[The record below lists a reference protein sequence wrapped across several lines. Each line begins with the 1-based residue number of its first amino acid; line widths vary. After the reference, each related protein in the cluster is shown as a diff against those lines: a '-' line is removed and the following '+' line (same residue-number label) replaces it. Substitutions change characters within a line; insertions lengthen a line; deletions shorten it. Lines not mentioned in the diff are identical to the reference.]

1 MRFIISFITFCGLV
15 GVWYFIKKQQPNIKC
30 RNISALI
37 SLISFVI
44 FGLFFRED
52 KSQQGSVRSVVSS
65 SSSSLNLSTT
75 TQASSSILE
84 VSSSSESAS
93 ISNQFNDEEFQ
104 KYASQFQNK
113 LNELVKETGQVYSAT
128 GRGLILYLT
137 VPQDFKYNSKDNIQ
151 EFADKVLQVKNE
163 TFPVWL
169 VENGYSAQ
177 DVSIRLHIKTEDG
190 TVLAKEKLSGIMKV
204 TK

>member
-15 GVWYFIKKQQPNIKC
+15 GVWYFIKKQPNIKY

-113 LNELVKETGQVYSAT
+113 LNELVKETGQFYSAT

>member
-1 MRFIISFITFCGLV
+1 MLQTSVT
-15 GVWYFIKKQQPNIKC
+15 
-30 RNISALI
+30 S
-37 SLISFVI
+37 
-44 FGLFFRED
+44 
-52 KSQQGSVRSVVSS
+52 SVRSVVSS

>member
-1 MRFIISFITFCGLV
+1 MRFIISFITLWGLV
-15 GVWYFIKKQQPNIKC
+15 GVWYFIKKQPNIKY

>member
-1 MRFIISFITFCGLV
+1 MRFVISFITFCGLV
-15 GVWYFIKKQQPNIKC
+15 GVWYFIKKQPNIKY
-30 RNISALI
+30 RNISALVSI
-37 SLISFVI
+37 IGFII
-44 FGLFFRED
+44 FGLFFREEIT
-52 KSQQGSVRSVVSS
+52 QQASVEPVVSS
-65 SSSSLNLSTT
+65 SSSSSNLSTT
-75 TQASSSILE
+75 TQASSSASE

-93 ISNQFNDEEFQ
+93 ASKQFNDEEFQ

-137 VPQDFKYNSKDNIQ
+137 VPQDFKYNSKDDLQ
-151 EFADKVLQVKNE
+151 EFADNVLQVKNQ

-169 VENGYSAQ
+169 VENGYTAQ
-177 DVSIRLHIKTEDG
+177 DVSISLHIKTEDG
-190 TVLAKEKLSGIMKV
+190 TTIAKEKFLGSMKV

>member
-15 GVWYFIKKQQPNIKC
+15 GVWYFIKKQPNIKY

-128 GRGLILYLT
+128 GRGLILYLA

>member
-15 GVWYFIKKQQPNIKC
+15 GVWYFIKKQPNIKC

>member
-1 MRFIISFITFCGLV
+1 M
-15 GVWYFIKKQQPNIKC
+15 
-30 RNISALI
+30 I

>member
-15 GVWYFIKKQQPNIKC
+15 GVWYFIKKQPNIKY

-177 DVSIRLHIKTEDG
+177 DVSIRLHIQTEDG

>member
-15 GVWYFIKKQQPNIKC
+15 GVWYFIKKQPNIKY

-44 FGLFFRED
+44 FGLFFREE
-52 KSQQGSVRSVVSS
+52 KTQQASVRSVVSS
-65 SSSSLNLSTT
+65 SSSSSNFSTT
-75 TQASSSILE
+75 TQASSSTLE

-93 ISNQFNDEEFQ
+93 TLNQFNDEEFQ

-137 VPQDFKYNSKDNIQ
+137 VPQDFKYNFQ

>member
-15 GVWYFIKKQQPNIKC
+15 GVWYFIKKQPNIKY
-30 RNISALI
+30 RNISVLV
-37 SLISFVI
+37 SLISFAI
-44 FGLFFRED
+44 FGLFFREE
-52 KSQQGSVRSVVSS
+52 KTQQTSVRSVVSS
-65 SSSSLNLSTT
+65 SSSSSSLSTT
-75 TQASSSILE
+75 TQASSSTSE
-84 VSSSSESAS
+84 VSSSTLAS
-93 ISNQFNDEEFQ
+93 KKFNDEGFQ

-113 LNELVKETGQVYSAT
+113 LNEMVKETGQVYSAT

-190 TVLAKEKLSGIMKV
+190 PTIAKEKILGSMKV

>member
-15 GVWYFIKKQQPNIKC
+15 GVWYFIKKQPNIKY

-93 ISNQFNDEEFQ
+93 ISNQFNDEEIQ

>member
-15 GVWYFIKKQQPNIKC
+15 GVWYFIKKQPNIKY

-151 EFADKVLQVKNE
+151 DFADKVLQVKNE

>member
-1 MRFIISFITFCGLV
+1 MRFSISFITFCGLV
-15 GVWYFIKKQQPNIKC
+15 GVWYFIKKQPNIKY

-52 KSQQGSVRSVVSS
+52 KSQQGSVRSDVSS

>member
-15 GVWYFIKKQQPNIKC
+15 GVWYFIKKQPNIKY
-30 RNISALI
+30 RNISGLVSIIAFI
-37 SLISFVI
+37 I
-44 FGLFFRED
+44 FGLFFREE
-52 KSQQGSVRSVVSS
+52 KTQQASVEPVASSSNSS
-65 SSSSLNLSTT
+65 SSVSTIIQT
-75 TQASSSILE
+75 SSSTSEI
-84 VSSSSESAS
+84 SASSESAS
-93 ISNQFNDEEFQ
+93 TSKQFNDEEFQ
-104 KYASQFQNK
+104 KYAIQFQNK

-137 VPQDFKYNSKDNIQ
+137 VPQDFKYNSKDDIQ

-163 TFPVWL
+163 TFPIWL

-177 DVSIRLHIKTEDG
+177 DVSIHLHIKTEDG
-190 TVLAKEKLSGIMKV
+190 TTIAKEKLSGSMKV

>member
-15 GVWYFIKKQQPNIKC
+15 GVWYFIKKQPNIKY

-93 ISNQFNDEEFQ
+93 ISNHFNDEEFQ

>member
-15 GVWYFIKKQQPNIKC
+15 GVWYFIKKQPNIKY

-137 VPQDFKYNSKDNIQ
+137 VPQEFKYNSKDNIQ

>member
-15 GVWYFIKKQQPNIKC
+15 GVWYFIKKQPNIKY

-65 SSSSLNLSTT
+65 SSSSLNLSTI

-113 LNELVKETGQVYSAT
+113 LNELVKKTGQVYSAT

>member
-1 MRFIISFITFCGLV
+1 M
-15 GVWYFIKKQQPNIKC
+15 
-30 RNISALI
+30 I

-52 KSQQGSVRSVVSS
+52 KSQQGSVRSDVSS

>member
-15 GVWYFIKKQQPNIKC
+15 GVWYFIKKQPNIKY

-84 VSSSSESAS
+84 VSSSSVSAS

>member
-15 GVWYFIKKQQPNIKC
+15 GVWYFIKKQPNIKY

-137 VPQDFKYNSKDNIQ
+137 VPQDFKYNSKDNVQ

>member
-15 GVWYFIKKQQPNIKC
+15 GVWYFIKKQPNIKY

-84 VSSSSESAS
+84 VSASSESAS

>member
-15 GVWYFIKKQQPNIKC
+15 GVWYFIKKQPNIKY
-30 RNISALI
+30 RNI
-37 SLISFVI
+37 ISFVI

>member
-15 GVWYFIKKQQPNIKC
+15 GVWYFIKKQPNIKY
-30 RNISALI
+30 RNISALVA
-37 SLISFVI
+37 LIGFII
-44 FGLFFRED
+44 FGLFFREE
-52 KSQQGSVRSVVSS
+52 KTQQTSVEPVVSS
-65 SSSSLNLSTT
+65 SSSSSSLSTT
-75 TQASSSILE
+75 IQASSSTSEI
-84 VSSSSESAS
+84 SPSSESAS
-93 ISNQFNDEEFQ
+93 ASKQFNDEEFQ
-104 KYASQFQNK
+104 KYAIQFQDK

-137 VPQDFKYNSKDNIQ
+137 VPQDFKYNSKDALQ

-177 DVSIRLHIKTEDG
+177 DVSIHLHIKTEDG
-190 TVLAKEKLSGIMKV
+190 TVLAKEKLSGIMKI

>member
-15 GVWYFIKKQQPNIKC
+15 GVWYFIKKQPNIKY
-30 RNISALI
+30 RNISALVSI
-37 SLISFVI
+37 IGFII
-44 FGLFFRED
+44 FGLFFQEE
-52 KSQQGSVRSVVSS
+52 KTQQASVEPVVSS
-65 SSSSLNLSTT
+65 SNSSSSVSTIIQT
-75 TQASSSILE
+75 SSSTSEI
-84 VSSSSESAS
+84 SSSSESVS
-93 ISNQFNDEEFQ
+93 TSKQFNDEEFQ
-104 KYASQFQNK
+104 KYAIQFQNK

-190 TVLAKEKLSGIMKV
+190 TTIAKEKFSGSMKV

>member
-1 MRFIISFITFCGLV
+1 MLV
-15 GVWYFIKKQQPNIKC
+15 N
-30 RNISALI
+30 
-37 SLISFVI
+37 
-44 FGLFFRED
+44 FRI
-52 KSQQGSVRSVVSS
+52 
-65 SSSSLNLSTT
+65 NW
-75 TQASSSILE
+75 
-84 VSSSSESAS
+84 
-93 ISNQFNDEEFQ
+93 
-104 KYASQFQNK
+104 
-113 LNELVKETGQVYSAT
+113 NELVKETGQVYSAT

>member
-15 GVWYFIKKQQPNIKC
+15 GVWYFIKKQPNIKY

-52 KSQQGSVRSVVSS
+52 KSQQGSVRSVVCS

>member
-15 GVWYFIKKQQPNIKC
+15 GVWYFIKKQPNIKY
-30 RNISALI
+30 RNISALVSI
-37 SLISFVI
+37 IGFII
-44 FGLFFRED
+44 FGLFFQEE
-52 KSQQGSVRSVVSS
+52 KTQQASVEPVVSS
-65 SSSSLNLSTT
+65 SNSSSSVSTIIQT
-75 TQASSSILE
+75 SSSTSEI
-84 VSSSSESAS
+84 SSSSESVS
-93 ISNQFNDEEFQ
+93 TSKQFNDEEFQ
-104 KYASQFQNK
+104 KYAIQFQNK
-113 LNELVKETGQVYSAT
+113 LNELVKEIGQVYSAT
-128 GRGLILYLT
+128 GRELILYLT

-177 DVSIRLHIKTEDG
+177 DVSIHLHIKTEDG
-190 TVLAKEKLSGIMKV
+190 TTIAKEKFSGSMKV

>member
-1 MRFIISFITFCGLV
+1 MRFIISVITFCGLV
-15 GVWYFIKKQQPNIKC
+15 GVWYFIKKQPNIKY
-30 RNISALI
+30 RNISALVSI
-37 SLISFVI
+37 IGFII
-44 FGLFFRED
+44 FGLFFQEE
-52 KSQQGSVRSVVSS
+52 KTQQASVEPVVSS
-65 SSSSLNLSTT
+65 SNSSSSVSTIIQT
-75 TQASSSILE
+75 SSSTSEI
-84 VSSSSESAS
+84 SSSSESVS
-93 ISNQFNDEEFQ
+93 TSKQFNDEEFQ
-104 KYASQFQNK
+104 KYAIQFQNK

-177 DVSIRLHIKTEDG
+177 DVSIHLHIKTEDG
-190 TVLAKEKLSGIMKV
+190 TTIAKEKFSGSMKV

>member
-15 GVWYFIKKQQPNIKC
+15 GVWYFIKKQPNIKY

-169 VENGYSAQ
+169 VENGYPAQ

>member
-15 GVWYFIKKQQPNIKC
+15 GVWYFIKKQPNIKY

-151 EFADKVLQVKNE
+151 EFVDKVLQVKNE

>member
-15 GVWYFIKKQQPNIKC
+15 GVWYFIKKQPNIKY

-190 TVLAKEKLSGIMKV
+190 TVLAKEKLSGIKKV

>member
-15 GVWYFIKKQQPNIKC
+15 GVWYFIKKQPNIKY

-128 GRGLILYLT
+128 GRGLVLYLT

>member
-15 GVWYFIKKQQPNIKC
+15 GVWYFIKKQPNIKY

-169 VENGYSAQ
+169 VENSYSAQ

>member
-15 GVWYFIKKQQPNIKC
+15 GVWYFIKKQPNIKY

-75 TQASSSILE
+75 TQPSSSILE

>member
-1 MRFIISFITFCGLV
+1 MRFIISFITLCGLV
-15 GVWYFIKKQQPNIKC
+15 GVWYFIKKQPNIKY

-52 KSQQGSVRSVVSS
+52 KSQQGSVRSDVSS

>member
-15 GVWYFIKKQQPNIKC
+15 GVWYFIKKQPNIKY

-52 KSQQGSVRSVVSS
+52 KSQQGSVRSDVSS

>member
-15 GVWYFIKKQQPNIKC
+15 GVWYFIKKQPNIKY

-177 DVSIRLHIKTEDG
+177 DVSIHLHIKTEDG

>member
-15 GVWYFIKKQQPNIKC
+15 GVWYFIKKQPNIKY

-52 KSQQGSVRSVVSS
+52 KSQQGSVRSDVSS

-104 KYASQFQNK
+104 KYTSQFQNK

>member
-15 GVWYFIKKQQPNIKC
+15 GVWYFIKKQPNIKY
-30 RNISALI
+30 RNISALVA
-37 SLISFVI
+37 LIGFII
-44 FGLFFRED
+44 FGLFFREE
-52 KSQQGSVRSVVSS
+52 KTQQTSVEPVVSS
-65 SSSSLNLSTT
+65 SSSSSSLSTT
-75 TQASSSILE
+75 TQASSSTSEI
-84 VSSSSESAS
+84 SSSSESAS
-93 ISNQFNDEEFQ
+93 ASKQFNDEEFQ
-104 KYASQFQNK
+104 KYAIQFQDK

-137 VPQDFKYNSKDNIQ
+137 VPQDFKYNSKDALQ

-177 DVSIRLHIKTEDG
+177 DVSIHLHIKTEDG
-190 TVLAKEKLSGIMKV
+190 TTIAKEKFLGSMKV